1 MIIGRKPGTA
11 TLVDVARE
19 AEVSLKTASRVL
31 GGEPYVSEKTA
42 ARVREAMARLGYQPN
57 ELARGLKARRSAAIG
72 MVVPNVSDPFT
83 ANAVKAVQE
92 VARAN
97 GHIVIL
103 ACSGLDC
110 EIERSEIQSL
120 VGRQIDGLVISPA
133 DNRRDNV
140 SGLVP
145 PGLPVVTY
153 DKPING
159 ANYDLVTIPNRR
171 SAKGA
176 VQHLLDHGYK
186 RIVAIGARP
195 ALYTGAERFAGYH
208 EAMKKAGLEARG
220 YPVDNED
227 QITPEWISQVMLKRN
242 RVDAIICLNFL
253 CTMQTMRAMRQ
264 TGKTLG
270 KDIPFLAFDDFY
282 LADMMTPALSVVR
295 QPAARFGAEAAR
307 LLFERIRGTAGEK
320 RQSVVLPTELILRE
334 SCGCS

>member
-1 MIIGRKPGTA
+1 MMIRRKPGTA

-19 AEVSLKTASRVL
+19 ARVSLKTASRVL
-31 GGEPYVSEKTA
+31 GKERYVSEATA
-42 ARVREAMARLGYQPN
+42 ARVRDAMARLGYQPN
-57 ELARGLKARRSAAIG
+57 ELARGLKARRSVAIG

-145 PGLPVVTY
+145 RGLPVVTY

-159 ANYDLVTIPNRR
+159 ANFDLVTIPNRR
-171 SAKGA
+171 SAKQA
-176 VQHLLDHGYK
+176 VQHLLGHGYK

-195 ALYTGAERFAGYH
+195 ALYTGAERFAGYN
-208 EAMKKAGLEARG
+208 EAMKKAGLESLAC
-220 YPVDNED
+220 PVE
-227 QITPEWISQVMLKRN
+227 QEILITPEWISEMVMKRH
-242 RVDAIICLNFL
+242 RADAIICLNWL
-253 CTMQTMRAMRQ
+253 STMRTMRATRQ
-264 TGKTLG
+264 LG
-270 KDIPFLAFDDFY
+270 KRLGVDIPFLAFDDFY
-282 LADMMTPALSVVR
+282 LADMMTPSLSVVR
-295 QPAARFGAEAAR
+295 QPSETFGAESAR
-307 LLFERIRGTAGEK
+307 LLFERIHETAGEE
-320 RQSVVLPTELILRE
+320 RRSIVLPTELILRE